1 MRKPVKYYFNAATE
15 WIKRAEEDLRW
26 TENNLKSG
34 FFTQACFTAQQVAE
48 KSLKAFLRKKRVE
61 IDRKFKT
68 HQLIPLLRRC
78 QKFEKEFASLEKD
91 CRILNEYYA
100 PTRYP
105 EILGLEFRGYGKEQ
119 ASEALS
125 LAKKVFEFV
134 KKRLG
139 N

>member
-1 MRKPVKYYFNAATE
+1 MKKPVKYYFNAAKE
-15 WIKRAEEDLRW
+15 WIKRAEEDIRW
-26 TENNLKSG
+26 TENNINSG

-48 KSLKAFLRKKRVE
+48 KSLKAFLRKRGVE
-61 IDRKFKT
+61 IDRRFKT
-68 HQLIPLLRRC
+68 HQLVLLLRRC
-78 QKFEKEFASLEKD
+78 QEFDQEFASLEKK

-119 ASEALS
+119 ATEALS

-134 KKRLG
+134 KRRLE
-139 N
+139 